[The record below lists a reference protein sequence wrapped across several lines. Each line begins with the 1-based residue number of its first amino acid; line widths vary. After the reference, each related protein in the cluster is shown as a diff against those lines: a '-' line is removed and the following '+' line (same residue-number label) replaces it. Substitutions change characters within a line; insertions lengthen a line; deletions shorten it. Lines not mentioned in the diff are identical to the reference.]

1 MNTNLKPQSTDRKET
16 KMNTNK
22 LLKILLMAA
31 TLLVLLFS
39 TACASKN
46 EIQSTDGQDL
56 IKQGDAYMTCLKEG
70 DWECAYELMSP
81 FSQHELDD
89 VVRMAGGVVKLE
101 NVIKTYAPKI
111 SEWAFDRAQFS
122 TRDGITI
129 GLLEGQVEYA
139 DGDHG
144 KMSLEFE
151 QDGETWKVRSTNLG
165 KWTDGL
171 P

>member
-1 MNTNLKPQSTDRKET
+1 MNTK
-16 KMNTNK
+16 K

-56 IKQGDAYMTCLKEG
+56 IKQGDAYMNCLKEG

-122 TRDGITI
+122 TRGGITI
-129 GLLEGQVEYA
+129 GLLEG
-139 DGDHG
+139 
-144 KMSLEFE
+144 
-151 QDGETWKVRSTNLG
+151 
-165 KWTDGL
+165 
-171 P
+171 